1 MQTRF
6 RFNVWGKLMHEFLS
20 YRKITVSDAQLL
32 MDWRS
37 APHVAQYMLTQIE
50 RDLNK
55 QIDWIVRCSNR
66 SDYDHRIIQ
75 IENKDVGYCSITS
88 KDSLAQIGELGVYIG
103 DLNTPRQLSIYN
115 FLGTM
120 NHAFFTLGLKKIVNQ
135 ISENN
140 PRTIRSQR
148 FNGYEY
154 AGYKPSNLDGNK
166 PSPKMHIFE
175 ISKERWYEFRKKF
188 GYFKDWDGNLT
199 GDGI

>member
-1 MQTRF
+1 MQTRLG
-6 RFNVWGKLMHEFLS
+6 FNVWGELMHEFLS
-20 YRKITVSDAQLL
+20 YRKITLSDAQLL
-32 MDWRS
+32 MGWRS
-37 APHVAQYMLTQIE
+37 APHVAQFMLTQIE
-50 RDLNK
+50 RDLSK
-55 QIDWIVRCSNR
+55 QIDWIMRCSNR

-75 IENKDVGYCSITS
+75 IHNKDVGYCSITTR
-88 KDSLAQIGELGVYIG
+88 DSLAQIGELGVYIG

-120 NHAFFTLGLKKIVNQ
+120 NHAFFTIGLKKIVNQ

-154 AGYKPSNLDGNK
+154 AGCIPSKFDD
-166 PSPKMHIFE
+166 SAASHKMHIFE
-175 ISKERWYEFRKKF
+175 INKQRWYEFRKKF

-199 GDGI
+199 GEEI

>member
-1 MQTRF
+1 
-6 RFNVWGKLMHEFLS
+6 MHEFLS

-50 RDLNK
+50 QDLNK

-66 SDYDHRIIQ
+66 SDYHHRIIQ
-75 IENKDVGYCSITS
+75 IENRDVGYCSITT

-140 PRTIRSQR
+140 PRTIRLQTL
-148 FNGYEY
+148 NGYVY
-154 AGYKPSNLDGNK
+154 SGSKSSSLDANK
-166 PSPKMHIFE
+166 GAPTMHFFE

-199 GDGI
+199 GEGI